1 MISKGWADILGR
13 CMFCFSISR
22 VAVGVMYP
30 AVAIAGCSIDAQWSL
45 IMLCT
50 FSLLVCLL

>member
-1 MISKGWADILGR
+1 MLLVVWRCLGQMISKGWADVLSS

-30 AVAIAGCSIDAQWSL
+30 AVAIAG
-45 IMLCT
+45 
-50 FSLLVCLL
+50 